1 MAKSEILSEFVLSW
15 ESSKYTNRKSDR
27 GNATKYGIT
36 LATWK
41 KVGYGKNGDGVIN
54 AEDVKLL
61 TKADYDRVFKR
72 NYWDVSMAD

>member
-41 KVGYGKNGDGVIN
+41 KVGYDKNGDGVIN

-61 TKADYDRVFKR
+61 T
-72 NYWDVSMAD
+72 